1 MVKPKVDEEGFLT
14 DFQTW
19 DADLAKKTAS
29 EHGITLTDE
38 HWLVIHAV
46 RGFYE
51 STGVSPSMRPLV
63 NVVKVEV
70 GPHLG
75 NSLKLIELFTNKT
88 TRRIAQI
95 GGLPKPADC
104 I

>member
-1 MVKPKVDEEGFLT
+1 MVKPKVDEDGFLN
-14 DFQTW
+14 DFVAW
-19 DADLAKKTAS
+19 DASYAKETAA
-29 EHGITLTDE
+29 EHGIALTDE

-63 NVVKVEV
+63 NVVKAGV